1 VTHPIADE
9 PEVIPL
15 MPNRTSPSART
26 TPLKVVIAGGGVAAL
41 ETALALRDLA
51 SDLVALTLVSPGS
64 DFTYW
69 PTGVLSP
76 FQPTTARQLAL
87 AKVAA
92 EVGAALEQGKLESV
106 DCDRRVVS
114 IGQRELSYDALVIA
128 TGGRISDAL
137 PDAITVDRSRMQESL
152 RTLIEEVDSG
162 SISTL
167 AFAAPRPTWPLP
179 AYELALLVAERA
191 RDRDVDLEIT
201 IITTEPQPLAIF
213 GDSVSAAALE
223 FLASAGIDVIA
234 GTQAQS
240 SPGGLRLEPG
250 SREVRFD
257 RVVALPR
264 ISGPALPG
272 LPADADGFLPITPR
286 CEVVSAGPV
295 YAAGDA
301 TQFPVKFGSIAAQ
314 QADVAAAAIAALAGA
329 DVEPVEVS
337 GVVHGILLAG
347 GTDRRLYFTARIV
360 DGRALDS
367 RTSDG
372 PTWPVD
378 AKLAARYLGPYLD
391 RLWAEGPRWVAGQ
404 LAWEATLT
412 RLESESSP

>member
-1 VTHPIADE
+1 
-9 PEVIPL
+9 
-15 MPNRTSPSART
+15 MPNPTPPRADAR
-26 TPLKVVIAGGGVAAL
+26 PLNVVIAGGGIAAL

-51 SDLVALTLVSPGS
+51 GDLVAMTLVSPVS
-64 DFTYW
+64 EFVYW

-76 FQPTTARQLAL
+76 FREKPPRQLAL

-92 EVGAALEQGKLESV
+92 EVGAALEQGSLESV
-106 DCDRRVVS
+106 DCDRRLVS
-114 IGQRELSYDALVIA
+114 IGGRELSYDALVIA
-128 TGGRISDAL
+128 TGGRISDVL
-137 PDAITVDRSRMQESL
+137 PDAITVDRTRMQESL
-152 RTLIEEVDSG
+152 RTLIEEVDIG

-167 AFAAPRPTWPLP
+167 AFVAPRPTWPLP

-191 RDRDVDLEIT
+191 RDRDIDLKIT
-201 IITTEPQPLAIF
+201 IITTEPEPLAVF
-213 GDSVSAAALE
+213 GESVSAAAQG

-234 GTQAQS
+234 GTQARS
-240 SPGGLRLEPG
+240 SPAGLRLEPG

-272 LPADADGFLPITPR
+272 LPADADGFLAITPR
-286 CEVVSAGPV
+286 CEVVDAGPV
-295 YAAGDA
+295 YAVGDA

-314 QADVAAAAIAALAGA
+314 HADAAASAIAGLAGA
-329 DVEPVEVS
+329 DVEPMDVS

-360 DGRALDS
+360 DGHALES
-367 RTSDG
+367 RTSNS

-391 RLWAEGPRWVAGQ
+391 HLWAEGPRWVAGQ
-404 LAWEATLT
+404 LAWEATLA